1 MLKRRKGVD
10 ERQHQKLWKPV
21 GWLRCWKAKDERKS
35 NLGLWVNFRNA
46 HWTWKQKSNS
56 QTLREK

>member
-1 MLKRRKGVD
+1 MLKRRKGVN
-10 ERQHQKLWKPV
+10 ERQHKKLWKPV

-46 HWTWKQKSNS
+46 HWTWKQKGNS
-56 QTLREK
+56 